1 MSYVIMLLYR
11 KIRFSKSLLHSDL
24 RLPFS
29 EGNIMRI
36 LVSLSAF
43 CIMQFFNSSPALG
56 QSWDFFEEHAI
67 KGKGTGAGRL
77 LYKNTEAKNIEEFVG
92 ICQDMCASGEG
103 DGKNGPCGGFVL
115 NYANKKK
122 NKPKFC
128 VFKKMGS
135 KPYGREGK
143 DTYLM
148 ALNDF
153 TGSEEEDV
161 RGSEEEYLEEEE
173 RRREI
178 DRMEEEEYLEEEERR
193 REIDRMEEEERA
205 MEEERRREIDRME
218 TEEYLEE
225 KERRREIDRME
236 TEERA
241 MEEER
246 RREIDR
252 METEE
257 RTRDDDREDDRGRD
271 DDLDDDRGRDDDRDR
286 W

>member
-1 MSYVIMLLYR
+1 MLLCR
-11 KIRFSKSLLHSDL
+11 KMRFSNSLLHSDL
-24 RLPFS
+24 RLPFN

-56 QSWDFFEEHAI
+56 QSWDFFEEHAV

-103 DGKNGPCGGFVL
+103 DGKNGPCGGFVM

-128 VFKKMGS
+128 VFKKTGS

-173 RRREI
+173 RRI
-178 DRMEEEEYLEEEERR
+178 DREL
-193 REIDRMEEEERA
+193 DG
-205 MEEERRREIDRME
+205 
-218 TEEYLEE
+218 
-225 KERRREIDRME
+225 
-236 TEERA
+236 
-241 MEEER
+241 
-246 RREIDR
+246 
-252 METEE
+252 
-257 RTRDDDREDDRGRD
+257 GRD
-271 DDLDDDRGRDDDRDR
+271 RDDRDR